1 VYAAVCSDSD
11 QDNGMC
17 QVIDEA
23 DAEKRHLERLLDDV
37 CARTAC
43 AHLHL
48 LQRTCEIA
56 SLLTQLRDFV
66 DDDGFGE
73 LTGVFFT
80 NYFTSSTNISD
91 IKEQICS

>member
-1 VYAAVCSDSD
+1 
-11 QDNGMC
+11 M
-17 QVIDEA
+17 
-23 DAEKRHLERLLDDV
+23 DDV

-73 LTGVFFT
+73 LTGVFLLT
-80 NYFTSSTNISD
+80 TLLAAQILAILKNKYARDTS
-91 IKEQICS
+91 E